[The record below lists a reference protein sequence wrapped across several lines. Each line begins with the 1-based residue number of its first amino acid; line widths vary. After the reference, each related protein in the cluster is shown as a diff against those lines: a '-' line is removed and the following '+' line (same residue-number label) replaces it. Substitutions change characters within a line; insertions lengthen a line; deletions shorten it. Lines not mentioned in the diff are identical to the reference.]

1 MHTTA
6 VTVRED
12 TPGNKQLTA
21 YTVPT
26 PGHAPTAGELRTH
39 LQQQLPDYMIP
50 SLYIPLDHLPLTPNG
65 KVDTKALPAPT
76 TTDPTSP
83 PPTPHPGRT
92 SSAPLPR
99 SGPRS
104 SASTPSAS
112 TTTSSNSAGIRSSAS
127 R

>member
-50 SLYIPLDHLPLTPNG
+50 SLYIPLDHLPLTPTARSTP
-65 KVDTKALPAPT
+65 KPCPPPT

-112 TTTSSNSAGIRSSAS
+112 TTTSSNSADIHCS
-127 R
+127 RRR